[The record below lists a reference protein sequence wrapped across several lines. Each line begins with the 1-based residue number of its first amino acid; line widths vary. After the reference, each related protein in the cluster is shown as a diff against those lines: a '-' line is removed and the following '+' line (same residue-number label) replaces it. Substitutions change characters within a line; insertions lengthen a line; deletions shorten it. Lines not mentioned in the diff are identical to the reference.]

1 MQEIIK
7 ITRVS
12 EKEFQTACRWAC
24 RQHFEVMLE
33 IFKLQKNYF
42 FQLKSKHS
50 DLDLSL
56 LGAAS
61 FVKAVVEIYNL
72 AKNVHK
78 KNRTDDIKNV
88 KNPTKIRSKMMQN
101 YKQRDKFD
109 KLLNIQ
115 NVILEL
121 REKEKLSFRKISQY
135 LLKFHRLEVSHTLV
149 SNFYKFLKNG
159 D

>member
-1 MQEIIK
+1 MREIIK

-24 RQHFEVMLE
+24 RQNFDVLYE

-42 FQLKSKHS
+42 FQFKSKHS
-50 DLDLSL
+50 DLDLVL
-56 LGAAS
+56 LSMAAY
-61 FVKAVVEIYNL
+61 VKAAVEIYSL
-72 AKNVHK
+72 AKYVHK

-88 KNPTKIRSKMMQN
+88 KNPTKIRSKMIQN
-101 YKQRDKFD
+101 YQKRDKFG
-109 KLLNIQ
+109 KLLNVQ
-115 NVILEL
+115 SVILEL